1 VEEIGGSIGVRRGEN
16 HIQPDVEGLPY
27 MAQVDGVAV
36 EGVQLLHALEAVV
49 DV

>member
-16 HIQPDVEGLPY
+16 HVQADVEGLPGV
-27 MAQVDGVAV
+27 AQGDGVVV